1 MDGQNFGQVGFYNIK
16 VRNLETDQGNEETQS
31 NENMFKMVKQLVDD
45 NKLNEYVQLKK
56 LKNL

>member
-16 VRNLETDQGNEETQS
+16 VRNLEMDQGNEGTQS